1 MNAPSSTALTVI
13 PVPVLVDR
21 ALDRLWRAKTAA
33 FRMPYAT
40 DAQSAARARTI
51 AELYSRERRW
61 WEVLSRHASSDV
73 LSAYRLAV
81 IEASAKARGDAI
93 FWNDTAAY
101 WAARANGAT
110 AAEADTARWSA

>member
-1 MNAPSSTALTVI
+1 MSAPTVI

-33 FRMPYAT
+33 FRMPYDT

-51 AELYSRERRW
+51 ADLFGRERRW
-61 WEVLSRHASSDV
+61 WEVLSRHSSSEV
-73 LSAYRLAV
+73 PSPYRMAV
-81 IEASAKARGDAI
+81 VEASAKARENVI
-93 FWNDTAAY
+93 FWNETAAY

-110 AAEADTARWSA
+110 VDEANAARWSA